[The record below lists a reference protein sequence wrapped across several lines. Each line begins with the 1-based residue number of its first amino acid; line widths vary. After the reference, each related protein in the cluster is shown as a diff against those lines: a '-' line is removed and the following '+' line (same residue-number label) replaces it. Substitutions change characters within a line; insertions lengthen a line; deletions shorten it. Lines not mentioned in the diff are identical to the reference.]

1 MTAPTVAQL
10 AARLDETTRKI
21 ETLEQSLS
29 IQFTR
34 IAQLQAQ
41 VDLMPTPRQRGEE
54 RRGAATPISTADGNG
69 HRPARTDKTE

>member
-10 AARLDETTRKI
+10 AARLDEQTRKI

-41 VDLMPTPRQRGEE
+41 VDLLPNTQQPGEEQRG
-54 RRGAATPISTADGNG
+54 ATTPIPTVHGNG
-69 HRPARTDKTE
+69 HRPGRTNKIE

>member
-1 MTAPTVAQL
+1 MTPLTLAQL
-10 AARLDETTRKI
+10 ASRLDDQTRKI

-41 VDLMPTPRQRGEE
+41 VDTLPNARQRGEE
-54 RRGAATPISTADGNG
+54 RRGAATPITPADGNG
-69 HRPARTDKTE
+69 HRQS